1 MNLAD
6 LGSRGATIV
15 KMERGNWFAGPDW
28 LLDKRRW
35 PEQPRLNSTKETDEE
50 SKVTQEA
57 VLRTQERVFD
67 EWDALL
73 ERSTYW
79 RTMRV
84 TAWVLRFIRN
94 CKARSKSKKMS
105 GPLVTEEITAASDYW
120 VKRVQ
125 KAEETC
131 LKSPG
136 WKLVKDDCTGV
147 LRCEGRIK
155 GYRPIY
161 LPGGL
166 LAEKLILHIHNQ
178 VMHLGVANTM
188 ASVRENWWIPK
199 LRAKVKKV
207 IKNCNIC
214 KVYSTK
220 PYRSNRS
227 GLCRTLPVQYNTN
240 LLSTPRGGFSET
252 NINTTGN
259 QKDKQTNKQ
268 TNKKRKI
275 LKNCQ

>member
-1 MNLAD
+1 MFKRVKKIAETAGPINITWKYCQSELNLAD

-15 KMERGNWFAGPDW
+15 KVERGNWSAGPNW
-28 LLDKRRW
+28 LLVKRRW

-57 VLRTQERVFD
+57 VLCTQDRMFD
-67 EWDALL
+67 EWDTLL

-105 GPLVTEEITAASDYW
+105 GPLVTEEMTTASDYW
-120 VKRVQ
+120 VKRVP
-125 KAEETC
+125 KAEDTC
-131 LKSPG
+131 LKSAG

-166 LAEKLILHIHNQ
+166 LAEKLILHIYNQ
-178 VMHLGVANTM
+178 VMHLGAANTM

-199 LRAKVKKV
+199 LRAKEKKV
-207 IKNCNIC
+207 IKNCNVC

-220 PYRSNRS
+220 PY
-227 GLCRTLPVQYNTN
+227 
-240 LLSTPRGGFSET
+240 
-252 NINTTGN
+252 
-259 QKDKQTNKQ
+259 
-268 TNKKRKI
+268 
-275 LKNCQ
+275 

>member
-1 MNLAD
+1 MQEFYEKLSSNYDALQTLEEGQKLQGFVMTTLNKLPQVKPDPVRVDESWEEWSMED
-6 LGSRGATIV
+6 LIDALQ
-15 KMERGNWFAGPDW
+15 KW
-28 LLDKRRW
+28 LRR
-35 PEQPRLNSTKETDEE
+35 NH
-50 SKVTQEA
+50 
-57 VLRTQERVFD
+57 TQERMFD

-79 RTMRV
+79 GTMRV

-94 CKARSKSKKMS
+94 CKARNKSKKMS
-105 GPLVTEEITAASDYW
+105 GPLVTEEITTARDYW

-136 WKLVKDDCTGV
+136 WKLVKDDCAGV
-147 LRCEGRIK
+147 LSCEGRIK

-188 ASVRENWWIPK
+188 ASVREN
-199 LRAKVKKV
+199 
-207 IKNCNIC
+207 
-214 KVYSTK
+214 
-220 PYRSNRS
+220 
-227 GLCRTLPVQYNTN
+227 
-240 LLSTPRGGFSET
+240 
-252 NINTTGN
+252 
-259 QKDKQTNKQ
+259 
-268 TNKKRKI
+268 
-275 LKNCQ
+275 